1 MKTNNSGNFIHPLS
15 ELETISTEQGEKQ
28 VVNSWAFASMIW
40 SSALNG
46 NQNALKM
53 VDELFANKHEIAIFL
68 QASKDGNQAMIF
80 NAINILAFA
89 LDNKIDKAFESKKS
103 T

>member
-1 MKTNNSGNFIHPLS
+1 LS
-15 ELETISTEQGEKQ
+15 VIETISTAQGEKQ
-28 VVNSWAFASMIW
+28 VVNCWAFASMIW

-53 VDELFANKHEIAIFL
+53 VDELFANKHEIPIFL
-68 QASKDGNQAMIF
+68 QASKEGNQAMIF
-80 NAINILAFA
+80 SAINVLAFA
-89 LDNKIDKAFESKKS
+89 LDDKIAEVFESQKS